1 MPEPQPEPNSEADP
15 DEEPSGNAPELTEEE
30 EEKAAQETSLNAD
43 ITYEV
48 IRRRGEEEL
57 SRPSAALFFSGLAA
71 GLSMGFSLIAEG
83 LLHTFLPEAAWTPLI
98 TKLGYSVGFLM
109 ITLGSQQLFT
119 ENTLT
124 AVIPLLS
131 RRTRVAFLSVCR
143 LWGVV
148 LGANLLG
155 ALMFAWGVAST
166 PVFSPEV
173 QESLRLIGY
182 HAAEGSGAQLVL
194 QGIFAGWLIALMVW
208 MLPATQG
215 GGKALIIILM
225 TYLIGLGTFPHI
237 IAGSV
242 EVMFSVMMG
251 DLGWSDYLL
260 RYAPATLLGNVIG
273 GVALVSALNYAQV
286 FAGGGRRRRQEEMLM
301 RRRPPGYYR

>member
-1 MPEPQPEPNSEADP
+1 MREDEQLRAGGEESPEGSP
-15 DEEPSGNAPELTEEE
+15 DLTEEE
-30 EEKAAQETSLNAD
+30 VERAEAEAPLNAD

-57 SRPSAALFFSGLAA
+57 ARPSAALFFSGLAA
-71 GLSMGFSLIAEG
+71 GLSMGFSLVAEG
-83 LLHTFLPEAAWTPLI
+83 LLHTYMPGTPWAPLV

-131 RRTRVAFLSVCR
+131 RRSRSALRSVCR

-148 LGANLLG
+148 LAANLLG
-155 ALMFAWGVAST
+155 ALVFALIVAQTSVFGPAVKESFGVLGLEASHGA
-166 PVFSPEV
+166 FST
-173 QESLRLIGY
+173 LF
-182 HAAEGSGAQLVL
+182 A
-194 QGIFAGWLIALMVW
+194 QGIFAGWLIAMMVW
-208 MLPATQG
+208 MLPGAQG
-215 GGKALIIILM
+215 GGRTAVVVLL
-225 TYLIGLGTFPHI
+225 TYLIGLGGFPHI

-242 EVMFSVMMG
+242 EVLYAVTTGSVTWG
-251 DLGWSDYLL
+251 DYLL
-260 RYAPATLLGNVIG
+260 RYAPATLLGNIVG

-286 FAGGGRRRRQEEMLM
+286 FAGGGNRQGLDPWIRPRRRRW
-301 RRRPPGYYR
+301 